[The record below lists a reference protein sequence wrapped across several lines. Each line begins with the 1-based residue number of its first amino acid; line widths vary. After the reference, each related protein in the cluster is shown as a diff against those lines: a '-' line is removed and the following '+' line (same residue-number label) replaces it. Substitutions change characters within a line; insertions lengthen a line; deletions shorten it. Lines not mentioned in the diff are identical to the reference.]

1 MLCFMEKRSFEFLKT
16 LASMENCIDCL
27 EADVKDLPS
36 DLVLDSLKLTVEH
49 LRYWMD
55 ELIKDYHAE

>member
-1 MLCFMEKRSFEFLKT
+1 MEKRSFEFLKT
-16 LASMENCIDCL
+16 LAAMENCIDCV

-36 DLVLDSLKLTVEH
+36 DYLDLDGLKLRVEH

-55 ELIKDYHAE
+55 ALIKDYHAE

>member
-1 MLCFMEKRSFEFLKT
+1 MEKRSFEFLKT
-16 LASMENCIDCL
+16 LLAMENCIDCV

-36 DLVLDSLKLTVEH
+36 DLDLNDLKLRVES

-55 ELIKDYHAE
+55 ALIKDYHAE